1 MSEEL
6 NPRARALLQAARRA
20 PCAPSPE
27 ANARVENAVL
37 LAVGVSGAAAGAGA
51 AKAASALGGAGL
63 LTKGVV
69 GAVLLVL
76 AASGVVVALS
86 RRAAQERS
94 RSVPAPLIAS
104 IPALEPPVPSEAATE
119 PALVPAPLIAAIPA
133 ADRPVPTREAAPAP
147 APMTTPMVTPPPE
160 SRFAQELALLQSA
173 KGQFEAGSW
182 ADVLTTIAR
191 YDAQFPAGSLRDEA
205 EVLSVLS
212 LCSLGREGEALPRA
226 TKLRERATGSPALI
240 RLAGSCVDP

>member
-94 RSVPAPLIAS
+94 RSVPAPMIAS
-104 IPALEPPVPSEAATE
+104 IPALEPPVPQPEAATE

-173 KGQFEAGSW
+173 NKRPVA
-182 ADVLTTIAR
+182 TT
-191 YDAQFPAGSLRDEA
+191 D
-205 EVLSVLS
+205 
-212 LCSLGREGEALPRA
+212 
-226 TKLRERATGSPALI
+226 
-240 RLAGSCVDP
+240 